1 MIRLFSLSAFKRL
14 IVATICAVVLLSGSR
29 AFAQGHVINH
39 NDVDIRAFIEDTSVL
54 TGKTFIIDPRVS
66 GTVSIFSQARLTK
79 SEVFQVFQDVLRVR
93 GFTAIP
99 TSNNAYRITL
109 IQGAAQDAPL
119 AQNTGYAG
127 ALSTVILKMTHG
139 SASDAA
145 QLIKPILH
153 SQGRL
158 TSVPNGKVLVVTD
171 YPENLRK
178 ARAIIAAMD
187 VNTAA
192 IETIQLRYISAADAK
207 DAVTALMGTGAP
219 QVRNNIVV
227 GETVKAVAMEATN
240 SLVLRGDPADIAQLK
255 EMIVAM
261 DQPGNIQRGQI
272 SVIPLRHADG
282 EELVAILEKLLPAF
296 GEKVTT
302 GPAPSVAYEPGSNT
316 LIISANPDVQ
326 QALESVIRRLDVRRA
341 QVLVEAII
349 VEISDT
355 AAKDLGV
362 QFLLAGNED
371 SALPFIS
378 TNYSRAAPSLL
389 TLAGAIATDTANG
402 NVGLG
407 EAALQTLTGAQ
418 GGTIGVSGIGS
429 DGLFGAVLNA
439 VQSDT
444 DSNVLSTP
452 FITTLDNVPA
462 VFLVGQEVPFSSG
475 ETLGNNNTNPFR
487 TITREEIGIR
497 LEVLP
502 QITDGD
508 VVRLE
513 IVQEVSSIAPAASV
527 IATDLVTNKREITTT
542 VLANDGEMI
551 VLGGLIQDDEELINT
566 RVPILGD
573 IPVLGNLFKNTNN
586 TRTRTNLMVFI
597 RPTIL
602 REGSDA
608 VPVTQQKLDLVR
620 MEEFRKTGR
629 TSLAIDDALEN
640 TIYNA
645 EKPRAVVPAPA
656 PADHQE
662 TAK

>member
-1 MIRLFSLSAFKRL
+1 MIRLSQFSVLKAL
-14 IVATICAVVLLSGSR
+14 IITLFGLVLVMGGTR
-29 AFAQGHVINH
+29 AAAQHTINH
-39 NDVDIRAFIEDTSVL
+39 SDVDIRAFIEDTSVL

-66 GTVSIFSQARLTK
+66 GTVSVFSQAKLSK

-99 TSNNAYRITL
+99 TSNGAYRITL

-119 AQNTGYAG
+119 AKNTGYPG
-127 ALSTVILKMTHG
+127 ALSTVVLKMTHG
-139 SASDAA
+139 SASNAA

-171 YPENLRK
+171 YPENLKK
-178 ARAIIAAMD
+178 ARAIIEAMD

-192 IETIQLRYISAADAK
+192 IETIPLQHISAADAK

-261 DQPGNIQRGQI
+261 DQAGSIPRGQI

-282 EELVAILEKLLPAF
+282 EELVTILEKLLPAF
-296 GEKVTT
+296 NQEVAT

-316 LIISANPDVQ
+316 LIISADPSIQ
-326 QALESVIRRLDVRRA
+326 QSLESVVRRLDVRRA

-371 SALPFIS
+371 SSLPFVS
-378 TNYSRAAPSLL
+378 TNYSRAAPNLL
-389 TLAGAIATDTANG
+389 TLAGAIATDNANG
-402 NVGLG
+402 NEGLG
-407 EAALQTLTGAQ
+407 EAALQTLLGAQ
-418 GGTIGVSGIGS
+418 GGTIGTVGIGN

-452 FITTLDNVPA
+452 FVTTMDNVPA
-462 VFLVGQEVPFSSG
+462 IFLVGQEVPFSSG
-475 ETLGNNNTNPFR
+475 ETLGNNNSNPFR
-487 TITREEIGIR
+487 TITREEVGIR

-502 QITDGD
+502 QITEGD

-513 IVQEVSSIAPAASV
+513 IVQEVSSIAPAASA

-542 VLANDGEMI
+542 VLADDGEMI
-551 VLGGLIQDDEELINT
+551 VLGGLIEDDEELIDT
-566 RVPILGD
+566 KVPVLGD
-573 IPVLGNLFKNTNN
+573 IPIVGNLFKSTSD

-602 REGSDA
+602 RSAQDA
-608 VPVTQQKLDLVR
+608 APVTQQKLDLVR
-620 MEEFRKTGR
+620 MEEYRRNGEGP
-629 TSLAIDDALEN
+629 LAIDNALEN
-640 TIYNA
+640 TLYNGTNTV
-645 EKPRAVVPAPA
+645 PPAPVYV
-656 PADHQE
+656 PDNQPRTYE
-662 TAK
+662 